1 MEERFGRNFG
11 DVRVHDGGDAAE
23 SARRF
28 GAMAYTAGRH
38 IVFGRDQFSPETEA
52 GESLLA
58 HELSHVAQQ
67 GGGGAL
73 QRQPQAQRAQVTGTP
88 EAVRTY
94 VLNPAGEASPSV
106 ASALRQLRSYEPEVK
121 LDKVEFR
128 PMPDDAQQ
136 SQWLADRKYGGDSLW
151 DGAKAVVRLPQDAMD
166 VIAQRNAGTARPD
179 EVHPVILTIG
189 HELYHLWRTKKG
201 VNASNPVNQPYEAE
215 ASRRMDQ
222 VRANWLDQIRNNP
235 HERVKVGLPKNA
247 VVEKWEDIP
256 SAERKKIEDDASQTA
271 YIRGLHE
278 ASTYLVEEL
287 YAKVEEISYIRIEQ
301 KLGDTRTATQSR
313 NELTS
318 LARTI
323 HLIYTNLQSV
333 SGPDQLVTPELLV
346 KTQAAILAFL
356 RNRYPN
362 KTDPSFDSFEV
373 LFYLAAIESGM
384 PVIIG
389 SDGRLI
395 SKLPAGARM
404 KPVK

>member
-1 MEERFGRNFG
+1 MAWMLPDFSRASRSRHTGDAAEQEAITNETSAAPRVLGIDEDRVAKRGRIAAPGAGTVTGTLRRRMEERLRTQLG

-23 SARRF
+23 SARRS
-28 GAMAYTAGRH
+28 GRWR
-38 IVFGRDQFSPETEA
+38 IQPAAISFSAAISYLPPETEA

-73 QRQPQAQRAQVTGTP
+73 QRQPQPQQAQVTGTP
-88 EAVRTY
+88 EVVRTY

-106 ASALRQLRSYEPEVK
+106 AAALRQLLSYEPEVK

-179 EVHPVILTIG
+179 EAHPVILTIG
-189 HELYHLWRTKKG
+189 HELYHLWRTKMG

-215 ASRRMDQ
+215 ASRRMEQ
-222 VRANWLDQIRNNP
+222 VRANWLDQITNNP

-256 SAERKKIEDDASQTA
+256 STERKKIEDDASTN
-271 YIRGLHE
+271 GLHPR
-278 ASTYLVEEL
+278 ASRSE
-287 YAKVEEISYIRIEQ
+287 
-301 KLGDTRTATQSR
+301 
-313 NELTS
+313 
-318 LARTI
+318 
-323 HLIYTNLQSV
+323 HV
-333 SGPDQLVTPELLV
+333 SGRGVVRQGGRDLVHSHRAE
-346 KTQAAILAFL
+346 
-356 RNRYPN
+356 
-362 KTDPSFDSFEV
+362 
-373 LFYLAAIESGM
+373 
-384 PVIIG
+384 
-389 SDGRLI
+389 
-395 SKLPAGARM
+395 AR
-404 KPVK
+404 